1 VAGTL
6 ACITIDCADSRS
18 LAAFWSAALGWDVV
32 YDEDDGAA
40 LQARD
45 GSEPML
51 YLQPVP
57 EPKTGKNRAH
67 VDLSARDYDVELD
80 RLLGLGATRVQATQG
95 PGGRRSIVL
104 ADPQG
109 NEFCLTEA

>member
-1 VAGTL
+1 MTAKL
-6 ACITIDCADSRS
+6 SCITIDCVESRS
-18 LAAFWSAALGWDVV
+18 LCDFWSSTLGWDIV
-32 YDEDDGAA
+32 YNEDDGAA
-40 LQARD
+40 LQEKD
-45 GSEPML
+45 GAGFML

-67 VDLSARDYDVELD
+67 VDLSAEDYDAELS
-80 RLLGLGATRVQATQG
+80 RLLALGATTIRGSDG
-95 PGGRRSIVL
+95 PGGRRSAVL